1 MTKLKPALM
10 ALASAL
16 LLPATV
22 PAQIPAQLL
31 APSTPQ
37 AAPAPNAAAS
47 AAADAQLSLR
57 AAPNFN
63 KRAFEPSLGDY
74 YSNHE
79 AAMRFADTLAAKNQL
94 DAETVRAVLGQ
105 ARFSPSAQRL
115 MRPSE
120 AGFFKNWRVYRS
132 RFVEPIRINAGLRF
146 WRQNRDAL
154 ERAETE
160 FGVPVEVILGIIGVE
175 TIYGR
180 DMGSFRVIDTLAT
193 LAFDFPKTEKRDR
206 SAFFQDE
213 LATFLLLQLKN
224 QADPFEVRGSYAGAI
239 GMGQFMPSS
248 IRSFAVDYDGD
259 GVIDLSHSA
268 TDVIGSVANY
278 FKSYG
283 WKRGAVATFN
293 IQFDPQTLDLDHLLA
308 PDILPTFRPAQMQAK
323 GVILPPTA
331 EQYPGPL
338 ALIELMNGD
347 PAVAGNEKE
356 YLAGTENFYTIT
368 RYNQSSYYAMAVLDL
383 GAAIREQAG
392 F

>member
-1 MTKLKPALM
+1 
-10 ALASAL
+10 
-16 LLPATV
+16 
-22 PAQIPAQLL
+22 
-31 APSTPQ
+31 
-37 AAPAPNAAAS
+37 
-47 AAADAQLSLR
+47 
-57 AAPNFN
+57 
-63 KRAFEPSLGDY
+63 
-74 YSNHE
+74 
-79 AAMRFADTLAAKNQL
+79 
-94 DAETVRAVLGQ
+94 
-105 ARFSPSAQRL
+105 
-115 MRPSE
+115 
-120 AGFFKNWRVYRS
+120 
-132 RFVEPIRINAGLRF
+132 
-146 WRQNRDAL
+146 
-154 ERAETE
+154 
-160 FGVPVEVILGIIGVE
+160 
-175 TIYGR
+175 
-180 DMGSFRVIDTLAT
+180 
-193 LAFDFPKTEKRDR
+193 
-206 SAFFQDE
+206 
-213 LATFLLLQLKN
+213 
-224 QADPFEVRGSYAGAI
+224 
-239 GMGQFMPSS
+239 MGQFMPSS

>member
-31 APSTPQ
+31 APSAPQ

-57 AAPNFN
+57 AAPSFN

-120 AGFFKNWRVYRS
+120 ASFFKNWRVYRS

-154 ERAETE
+154 ERAEAE

-347 PAVAGNEKE
+347 PVVAGNEKE

>member
-31 APSTPQ
+31 APSAPQ

-57 AAPNFN
+57 AAPSFN

-120 AGFFKNWRVYRS
+120 ASFFKNWRVYRS

-154 ERAETE
+154 ERAEAE

-180 DMGSFRVIDTLAT
+180 DMGSFRVMDTLAT

-213 LATFLLLQLKN
+213 LATFMLLQLKN

-248 IRSFAVDYDGD
+248 IRSFAIDYDGD

-293 IQFDPQTLDLDHLLA
+293 IQFDPQTLDLDYLLA

>member
-1 MTKLKPALM
+1 
-10 ALASAL
+10 
-16 LLPATV
+16 
-22 PAQIPAQLL
+22 
-31 APSTPQ
+31 
-37 AAPAPNAAAS
+37 
-47 AAADAQLSLR
+47 
-57 AAPNFN
+57 
-63 KRAFEPSLGDY
+63 
-74 YSNHE
+74 
-79 AAMRFADTLAAKNQL
+79 MRFADTLAAKNQL
-94 DAETVRAVLGQ
+94 AAETVRAVLGQ

-120 AGFFKNWRVYRS
+120 ASFFKNWRVYRS

-154 ERAETE
+154 ERAEAE
-160 FGVPVEVILGIIGVE
+160 YGVPVEVILGIIGVE

-193 LAFDFPKTEKRDR
+193 LAFDFPKTEQRDR

-213 LATFLLLQLKN
+213 LATFILLQLKN
-224 QADPFEVRGSYAGAI
+224 QVDPFEVRGSYAGAI

-259 GVIDLSHSA
+259 GVIDLSHSGA
-268 TDVIGSVANY
+268 DVIGSVANY

-293 IQFDPQTLDLDHLLA
+293 IQFDPQKLDLDYLLV

-331 EQYPGPL
+331 ENYPGPL